1 LKEKEYILFYCG
13 NISDDL
19 SGVLKSMT
27 KFSYKLDGR
36 LRLANSNKANVQDKM
51 GCNLNGEDEGDNLNK
66 ENNGNITKTNSTNSN
81 IKNTPTTNTTNPKLL
96 FINKY
101 ENGLYE
107 YSDEFTK
114 EKIDNWI
121 INKTTTIIN
130 DLDSDSI
137 VESIANKKPSVIFF
151 YTAKQKQDDRV
162 LPPYK
167 EFYNLAK
174 QFKV

>member
-107 YSDEFTK
+107 YSDEFTQ

-121 INKTTTIIN
+121 GENNLNRYGDPADMMYAGGTPLFNEATG
-130 DLDSDSI
+130 
-137 VESIANKKPSVIFF
+137 ESVDRYDYIF
-151 YTAKQKQDDRV
+151 KNHPNILGELEK
-162 LPPYK
+162 
-167 EFYNLAK
+167 
-174 QFKV
+174 